1 MNYKAQFGKVAVLL
15 GGKSAER
22 EVSLRSGEAV
32 LEALREAGVDAYPFD
47 PAQRPL
53 EALQGFDRAFIAL
66 HGRFGEDG
74 VVQGALEWLGIPYT
88 GSDVMA
94 SALCMD
100 KWRTKLLWQA
110 AGIPTPAYAVL
121 DDGSNFDALEKQL
134 GLPLMVKPA
143 REGSSIGLSKVTQSG
158 ELVHAYK
165 LAREYDPLIIAEQFI
180 TGQELTI
187 GILGDKALPA
197 IWIEPAD
204 GLYDYHTKYFRNDTQ
219 YHCPSGLDAAVE
231 THLQNLA
238 LRAFAVAGCRGWGRL
253 DVMLDAQQQPY
264 FLEINTSPGMT
275 DHSLVPMAARQ
286 AGLSFSQLVLTILQQ
301 TVR

>member
-1 MNYKAQFGKVAVLL
+1 MNDKAQFGKVAVLL

-32 LEALREAGVDAYPFD
+32 LKALREAGVDAHPFD
-47 PAQRPL
+47 PAERPL
-53 EALQGFDRAFIAL
+53 EALAGFDRAFIAL

-74 VVQGALEWLGIPYT
+74 IVQGALEWLGIPYT

-110 AGIPTPAYAVL
+110 AGIPTPGYAVL
-121 DDGSNFDALEKQL
+121 TQDSDFDAIEAQL

-143 REGSSIGLSKVTQSG
+143 REGSSIGMSKVVENG
-158 ELVHAYK
+158 KLAHAYH
-165 LAREYDPLIIAEQFI
+165 AASEYDSLIIAEQFI
-180 TGQELTI
+180 HGQELTI
-187 GILGDKALPA
+187 GILGTQALPS

-219 YHCPSGLDAAVE
+219 YHCPSGLAPDLE
-231 THLQNLA
+231 TKLQALA

-253 DVMLDAQQQPY
+253 DVMLDVHQQPY

-286 AGLSFSQLVLTILQQ
+286 AGLSFSELVLAILQQ